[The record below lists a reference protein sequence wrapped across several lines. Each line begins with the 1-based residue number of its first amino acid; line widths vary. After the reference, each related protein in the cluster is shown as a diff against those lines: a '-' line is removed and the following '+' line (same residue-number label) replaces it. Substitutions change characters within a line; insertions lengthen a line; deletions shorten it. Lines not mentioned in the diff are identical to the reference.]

1 MYMDPKENKQ
11 GYASEMQRN
20 VLVSLLN
27 NFLIQENFFLTGGTA
42 LSAFYLYHRLSN
54 VHYKNNRVA

>member
-1 MYMDPKENKQ
+1 MDPKENKQ

-27 NFLIQENFFLTGGTA
+27 NVLIQDNFFLTGGTA
-42 LSAFYLYHRLSN
+42 FIEFYKEMIAWLCAKGEMQIKRT
-54 VHYKNNRVA
+54 